1 MPAASAEKRARQRAN
16 KLLRTESEAAVTGA
30 APSDAP
36 PPAQTIEITESL
48 SIPAPTSFTISYT
61 PVAISYPEPVNSTAQ
76 LPTDAIRVTRD
87 QLADMLHQS
96 YVHGSEH
103 GWKTHFAAANEHLQA
118 SYKQDMRDAAT
129 AFAENEKAIREE
141 SFDRGYNYGTDD
153 CEAQLASLQ
162 DSLTAKYDMRHIE
175 TLLDLDRRCQESHE
189 AGIRE
194 ERERWETARAPQA
207 DVTTQTD
214 PATTSSI
221 SVQTIPIIIPS
232 PSSATISTQTEHLSP
247 IISLTPFNWADDSD
261 TIPIATIP
269 IITPKQPRDFSS
281 LRSSFKNPFS
291 SLRRRH
297 YYPKRQQTVPS
308 CRYTQSYPV
317 HLPTHHTPPI
327 PNNHLDWRRDPRL
340 FELSRV
346 LRTLGWFPP

>member
-1 MPAASAEKRARQRAN
+1 
-16 KLLRTESEAAVTGA
+16 
-30 APSDAP
+30 
-36 PPAQTIEITESL
+36 
-48 SIPAPTSFTISYT
+48 
-61 PVAISYPEPVNSTAQ
+61 
-76 LPTDAIRVTRD
+76 
-87 QLADMLHQS
+87 
-96 YVHGSEH
+96 
-103 GWKTHFAAANEHLQA
+103 
-118 SYKQDMRDAAT
+118 MRDAAT

-141 SFDRGYNYGTDD
+141 SFDRGYDYGMDD

-162 DSLTAKYDMRHIE
+162 DSLTAKYDMRHLE
-175 TLLDLDRRCQESHE
+175 TLLDLDRRCQESRE

-194 ERERWETARAPQA
+194 EQERWETARASQA

-221 SVQTIPIIIPS
+221 SVQTIPVIIPS
-232 PSSATISTQTEHLSP
+232 PSSETISTQTEPLSP
-247 IISLTPFNWADDSD
+247 IISQSSKLSASVFEPLIFASTVSAPFKWADDSD

-269 IITPKQPRDFSS
+269 IIPPKQPRDLSS
-281 LRSSFKNPFS
+281 LRSSSKNPFS

-327 PNNHLDWRRDPRL
+327 LNNHLDWHRDPRL